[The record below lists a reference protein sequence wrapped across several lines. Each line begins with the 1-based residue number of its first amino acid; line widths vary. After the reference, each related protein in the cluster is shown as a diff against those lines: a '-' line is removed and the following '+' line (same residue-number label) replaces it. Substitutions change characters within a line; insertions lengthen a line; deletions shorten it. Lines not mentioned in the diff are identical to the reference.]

1 MRTRR
6 TQDGGHHLGSAP
18 QSISLTSA
26 SLFDI
31 NRNVKLLETK
41 QAVLHACQQLRQA
54 PEDQQANITASLIVA
69 MLLLT
74 MDDALRAAVD
84 DAVHLGLCLV
94 KRPGALERLEALA
107 GGQVAFPSP
116 LKVLLV

>member
-1 MRTRR
+1 
-6 TQDGGHHLGSAP
+6 
-18 QSISLTSA
+18 
-26 SLFDI
+26 
-31 NRNVKLLETK
+31 
-41 QAVLHACQQLRQA
+41 VLQACQQLRQA

-94 KRPGALERLEALA
+94 ERPGALERLEALS
-107 GGQVAFPSP
+107 GGQTAFAVSNA
-116 LKVLLV
+116 L